1 MKAPRFGYLRPEKLD
16 DALQL
21 LAEHGDD
28 ARILAGGQSLVPM
41 LNMRLAHPKLL
52 IDINQIEALK
62 GISMQNGTVRIGAL
76 ARHVEVMESPIVA
89 QHLPLIA

>member
-1 MKAPRFGYLRPEKLD
+1 MKAPRFGYLRPEKID

-28 ARILAGGQSLVPM
+28 ARILAGGQSLVPV

-52 IDINQIEALK
+52 IDINQIEPSRESRCRT
-62 GISMQNGTVRIGAL
+62 GRSAL
-76 ARHVEVMESPIVA
+76 ARSRA
-89 QHLPLIA
+89 TSK